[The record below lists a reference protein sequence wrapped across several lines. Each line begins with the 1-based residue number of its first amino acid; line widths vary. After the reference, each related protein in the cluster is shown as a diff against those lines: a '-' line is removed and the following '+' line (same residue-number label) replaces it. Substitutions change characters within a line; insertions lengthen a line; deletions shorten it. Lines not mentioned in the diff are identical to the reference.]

1 MAEQDTIRLDGFYL
15 GRSHDP
21 ANLRLYLTR
30 TFTRYLEFKK
40 ADTLHADRNTTG
52 GVVAWLSPNAQVT
65 EMSAAAVTPEDF
77 IQGGLLE
84 QLGRA
89 SESET
94 VRRLLGLG
102 KGACPV
108 GGGTKKDEP
117 KGTAPPQA
125 SCPKSAGH
133 CDPP

>member
-1 MAEQDTIRLDGFYL
+1 MAEQDAIRLDGLYL

-21 ANLRLYLTR
+21 GTLRLYLTR
-30 TFTRYLEFKK
+30 NFTRYLEFKK
-40 ADTLHADRNTTG
+40 ADTLHADRNSSG

-65 EMSAAAVTPEDF
+65 EMSAAGVTPEDF

-89 SESET
+89 SDSET

-102 KGACPV
+102 KGVCDS
-108 GGGTKKDEP
+108 KKEDQP
-117 KGTAPPQA
+117 KGTAPPQV